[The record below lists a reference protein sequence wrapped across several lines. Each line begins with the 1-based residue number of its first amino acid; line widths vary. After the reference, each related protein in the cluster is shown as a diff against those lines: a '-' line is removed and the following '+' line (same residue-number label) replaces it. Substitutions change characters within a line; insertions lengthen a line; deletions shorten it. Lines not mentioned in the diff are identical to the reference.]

1 MITDQIM
8 AGAEPFV
15 LDGETAGVLVLHGF
29 TGTPQSIREYGHLL
43 HTMTGWTVHAPLL
56 AGHGRTPEAMAETG
70 WRDWLNSADD
80 ALKVLAGRGHPVF
93 VTGLSMGGTLAL
105 YLASDPANIIAG
117 CIPINAPGYMLALG
131 LEGLLDDPTRPEYFA
146 GVGSDIAKPGVTEL
160 AYERY
165 AARAGD
171 QIRDLVAQ
179 TRARLGAIRAPV
191 LICQSEIDHVVPPEN
206 AALMA
211 EAITAP
217 TQILRLTRSYHV
229 ATLDHDL
236 PLIAE
241 RALAFMQVQLARRSP

>member
-1 MITDQIM
+1 MTTDQIM
-8 AGAEPFV
+8 AGAEPFA
-15 LDGETAGVLVLHGF
+15 LDGKGASVLVLHGF

-56 AGHGRTPEAMAETG
+56 AGHGKTPQAMAETG
-70 WRDWLNSADD
+70 WRDWLASAETTLK
-80 ALKVLAGRGHPVF
+80 ALTGRGHPVF

-105 YLASDPANIIAG
+105 YLASDLDNTIAG
-117 CIPINAPGYMLALG
+117 CIPINAPGYMLAPG
-131 LEGLLDDPTRPEYFA
+131 LDLLLDDPARPEYFA

-171 QIRDLVAQ
+171 QIRDLVAR
-179 TRARLGAIRAPV
+179 TRARLGATRAPV
-191 LICQSEIDHVVPPEN
+191 LICQSDIDHVVPPEN
-206 AALMA
+206 ATLMA
-211 EAITAP
+211 EAITAH
-217 TQILRLTRSYHV
+217 TQILRLMRSYHV

-241 RALAFMQVQLARRSP
+241 RAVAFMQDQLAR